1 MLLDVLIVS
10 VIIAFLR
17 GGRFKRLAEIDLK
30 RAELIVISFGIQYI
44 LVRAGESG
52 SIWVQKWGVYLYVFS
67 YILLLV
73 SIWYNRHIKE
83 MLVFGLG
90 IITNFTVIVANGGH
104 MPVSLEALKKA
115 GMAYL
120 LPLLQS
126 KTYII
131 HTLMNPKTRLKFLA
145 DIIPLPPPYPRPR
158 VLSVGDIIMG
168 IGVFFLIQN
177 YMTEKGLFK
186 NFWRRKDDGYGFP
199 AKKDEREK
207 SI

>member
-1 MLLDVLIVS
+1 
-10 VIIAFLR
+10 
-17 GGRFKRLAEIDLK
+17 
-30 RAELIVISFGIQYI
+30 
-44 LVRAGESG
+44 
-52 SIWVQKWGVYLYVFS
+52 
-67 YILLLV
+67 
-73 SIWYNRHIKE
+73 
-83 MLVFGLG
+83 
-90 IITNFTVIVANGGH
+90 

-186 NFWRRKDDGYGFP
+186 NFWRRKDDRYGFL
-199 AKKDEREK
+199 AKKDERER